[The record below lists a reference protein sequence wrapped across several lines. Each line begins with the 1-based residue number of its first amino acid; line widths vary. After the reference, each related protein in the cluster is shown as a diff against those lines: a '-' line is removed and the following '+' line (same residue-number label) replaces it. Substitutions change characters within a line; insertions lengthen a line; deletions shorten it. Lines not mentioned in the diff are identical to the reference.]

1 MPPYA
6 DYVLSSL
13 QVLAR
18 ANSRRPVRTL
28 ILAELLGIS
37 PRTARLYLTRLENRG
52 LVARLSPRSGWLPA
66 EMAPVKPPSFSALAA
81 GRGRAAALTTHPVL
95 PA

>member
-13 QVLAR
+13 VVLAR
-18 ANSRRPVRTL
+18 ANNRRPVRTVV
-28 ILAELLGIS
+28 LAELLGIS
-37 PRTARLYLTRLENRG
+37 PRTARLYLTRLETRG

-66 EMAPVKPPSFSALAA
+66 RMAPALTFTTAALAA
-81 GRGRAAALTTHPVL
+81 GPVHAAARPTHQVL
-95 PA
+95 PS